1 MTKFLTYI
9 FVSLFTFTSSVN
21 AGYFIETETVFGL
34 STSVGMST
42 DKGETSLHPNGET
55 SLTLKDTGHD
65 REQIT
70 RATIGRG
77 NITVGGES
85 NLDLEGLNR
94 DVSVS
99 QEITKDKITGALDG
113 SMTIDNRVFSGEG
126 WRSIIEDHTNLV
138 GNTIKIWDNLGMA
151 LNNVKEMMNFNS
163 KDVNKDEKEIFLNK
177 ILKDQDISEEK
188 LKELDKELQKYKQY
202 GFAKELVESGAIGR
216 LVLEGVMFLLGYEN
230 VDLNPDGTHK
240 VYDDGTGVLTIGYGH
255 VITKMDRETNRFTE
269 KELSHGIT
277 EDKARDIFISD
288 LKSPIQSAVNI
299 NKTVSEKFSS
309 PLTDKQF
316 SAIVSL
322 VFNIGGG
329 NWADS
334 EAFRELR
341 NSGQVSYD
349 TWLKNVRNRKGEY
362 MPGLENR
369 RTAEY
374 EIYKGGNYEIKQLS
388 NR

>member
-1 MTKFLTYI
+1 MTELTAKNVDI
-9 FVSLFTFTSSVN
+9 NVAGKTSLTGAMIDGSESLHLATNELEFKDLHDFERSNETGYGVN
-21 AGYFIETETVFGL
+21 TGVGI
-34 STSVGMST
+34 STNKEKT
-42 DKGETSLHPNGET
+42 NLHPNGET
-55 SLTLKDTGHD
+55 SLALNDKGYNK
-65 REQIT
+65 EQIT
-70 RATIGRG
+70 HATIGKG
-77 NITVGGES
+77 VIEVAQGS
-85 NLDLEGLNR
+85 DLTGLNR
-94 DVSVS
+94 DTSKA
-99 QEITKDKITGALDG
+99 QEITKDITTGTLD
-113 SMTIDNRVFSGEG
+113 TTANIDNRVFTSEG
-126 WRSIIEDHTNLV
+126 RADIVKQHE
-138 GNTIKIWDNLGMA
+138 NLGEN
-151 LNNVKEMMNFNS
+151 LSQIGKQLQKS
-163 KDVNKDEKEIFLNK
+163 Y
-177 ILKDQDISEEK
+177 EK
-188 LKELDKELQKYKQY
+188 LKQQQLLKLTQNAELDKELQKYKQY

-269 KELSHGIT
+269 EELSHGIT

-374 EIYKGGNYEIKQLS
+374 EIYKGGNYEIKQLY